1 MMAAVIWCWSMTF
14 PFDKKADVEDIN
26 AYLKVV
32 PDTTVLVFTYQSL
45 PVDTKKEKRWNSI
58 IKAFAKAGD
67 AVELNTRTQSDL
79 VKMLVSRRQK
89 AGPLRCKRTR
99 RDI

>member
-1 MMAAVIWCWSMTF
+1 MMGGSNLVLVYDF
-14 PFDKKADVEDIN
+14 PFDKKADVEDIK
-26 AYLKVV
+26 AYLKDV

-67 AVELNTRTQSDL
+67 AVELIKSFAAMR
-79 VKMLVSRRQK
+79 K
-89 AGPLRCKRTR
+89 
-99 RDI
+99 

>member
-1 MMAAVIWCWSMTF
+1 MCRTPRSW
-14 PFDKKADVEDIN
+14 
-26 AYLKVV
+26 YL
-32 PDTTVLVFTYQSL
+32 PTSL
-45 PVDTKKEKRWNSI
+45 CRWTQKEKRWNSI

-79 VKMLVSRRQK
+79 VKMLVSGAK
-89 AGPLRCKRTR
+89 SGAPCCKRTR